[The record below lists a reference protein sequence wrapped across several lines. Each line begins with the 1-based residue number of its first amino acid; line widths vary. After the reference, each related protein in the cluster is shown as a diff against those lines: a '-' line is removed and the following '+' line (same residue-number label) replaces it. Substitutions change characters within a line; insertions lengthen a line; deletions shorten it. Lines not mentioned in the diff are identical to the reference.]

1 MSRGDEGGELTM
13 ATGPYQFYWYNS
25 FSCRPTMMVEL
36 ARPHLARGGR
46 VRFQLPLA
54 DGRILV
60 VIEFA
65 DGIGMVEGPQNR
77 QDFKFACVPDVLDS
91 LLNLNAITGGRVT
104 SIVPYGANQILVSM
118 ELLKVPDNSR
128 R

>member
-1 MSRGDEGGELTM
+1 M

-25 FSCRPTMMVEL
+25 FLCRPTMMVEL
-36 ARPHLARGGR
+36 ARPYLARGGR
-46 VRFQLPLA
+46 VRFQLTLA

-65 DGIGMVEGPQNR
+65 DGIGLVEDPQDR

-91 LLNLNAITGGRVT
+91 LLNLNAITGGRAT